1 MTGTETWLYAIAD
14 FIKASAA
21 VPHVD
26 KSRYEVSFAMDM
38 DSLEI
43 EQNL

>member
-1 MTGTETWLYAIAD
+1 MTGTETWLCAIAD

-21 VPHVD
+21 VLHVY
-26 KSRYEVSFAMDM
+26 KSRYEVYFVMDM